1 MDLETVHLKI
11 HGREATLCS
20 HTFNRIPGTVAG
32 LLGPFI
38 LNIPVIGSHYANA
51 DGWVCSVEE
60 SNSKPSKTNRKIH
73 EQSLPLPI
81 FFCFLCNRSQGKW
94 RDGGRPPRRQ
104 LGRGTHGLGRPVGAM
119 PRDPRPAPLPSRDAR
134 CPPAAGSARAPA
146 QPPGVSG
153 CPEPY
158 GFAPREHR
166 LQGKQ
171 TNPKLR

>member
-81 FFCFLCNRSQGKW
+81 FFCFLCSRSRGKW
-94 RDGGRPPRRQ
+94 RGGQ
-104 LGRGTHGLGRPVGAM
+104 WV
-119 PRDPRPAPLPSRDAR
+119 R
-134 CPPAAGSARAPA
+134 CPRIRARHLCPAGMRGARLQPA
-146 QPPGVSG
+146 VPAHRLSRQEFSG
-153 CPEPY
+153 CPKPY

-171 TNPKLR
+171 TNPKLW